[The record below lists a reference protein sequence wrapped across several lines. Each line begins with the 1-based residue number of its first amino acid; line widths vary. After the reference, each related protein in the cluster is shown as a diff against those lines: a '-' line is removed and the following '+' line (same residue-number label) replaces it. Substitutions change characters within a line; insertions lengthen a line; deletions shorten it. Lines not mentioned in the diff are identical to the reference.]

1 MTVNLSMLENLGRTA
16 VRCISEEQAE
26 MFMDAMWEQY
36 PKLVSGIWRK
46 GETNWERYRDIGCI
60 YYLPRIVCER
70 GEVSHCQSSTLSSRE
85 RGKYKVVEFEELL
98 QTDDLGEFSKSNMD
112 IEMLFSM
119 R

>member
-1 MTVNLSMLENLGRTA
+1 MTVKLSMLENMGRTA

-46 GETNWERYRDIGCI
+46 GQTNWERHRDRGCV

-70 GEVSHCQSSTLSSRE
+70 GEVSYCQSSNLSI
-85 RGKYKVVEFEELL
+85 
-98 QTDDLGEFSKSNMD
+98 GEFSKSNMD
-112 IEMLFSM
+112 IEMLFGA

>member
-16 VRCISEEQAE
+16 VLCISEEQAK

-36 PKLVSGIWRK
+36 PKLVSRIWRK
-46 GETNWERYRDIGCI
+46 GQTNWERHRDRGCI

-70 GEVSHCQSSTLSSRE
+70 GEISYCQSTNLSSRE
-85 RGKYKVVEFEELL
+85 RGKYKVVNFEELL
-98 QTDDLGEFSKSNMD
+98 QIDDLGEFSKGHMD
-112 IEMLFSM
+112 IEILFNM